1 MKVTGI
7 KGKRDYIDVYFG
19 EKVVR
24 IYGELVIGGFI
35 AAANTIKQWK
45 IPEGEPISEA
55 EKKEI
60 MDAVIEKTKGSHL
73 TITFE

>member
-19 EKVVR
+19 ERVVR
-24 IYGELVIGGFI
+24 IGGELVIGGFI
-35 AAANTIKQWK
+35 AVANTIKQWK
-45 IPEGEPISEA
+45 IPEGEPISES

-60 MDAVIEKTKGSHL
+60 MDAVIEKTKGSHIV
-73 TITFE
+73 ITFE